1 MSSIPSGDSPAE
13 RNFVGSYLFMRT
25 WFDVSDQI
33 RRGNTYG
40 EGSFFFFFGGGSKL
54 RHCIVHKFVARFAG
68 NS

>member
-40 EGSFFFFFGGGSKL
+40 EGSFFLGGE
-54 RHCIVHKFVARFAG
+54 
-68 NS
+68 

>member
-33 RRGNTYG
+33 RRGNIWGG
-40 EGSFFFFFGGGSKL
+40 EFFFWGGE
-54 RHCIVHKFVARFAG
+54 
-68 NS
+68 